1 MKITTSTRAIV
12 FAIAILLVAIQ
23 TVHADYYRPRLPR
36 LMSPPPYGAEPKPLP
51 TPSPKPILYHPPP
64 TSHYQPP
71 TGSFEDQFL
80 APHNSVR
87 TSLGLSP
94 LVWDGRIASYATW
107 WANQRRYDCSLTHS
121 TGPYGE
127 NLFWGSGSD
136 WTPTFAVESWTVEAK
151 SYNHMTNSCEGG
163 MCGHYT
169 QIVWR
174 DTKRIGCAR
183 VVCENGAG
191 VFITCNYDP
200 PGNYVGENPY

>member
-1 MKITTSTRAIV
+1 MAITTSTRAIV

-23 TVHADYYRPRLPR
+23 TVHADYYRPRLPT
-36 LMSPPPYGAEPKPLP
+36 LMSPPPYGAEPKPRP

-94 LVWDGRIASYATW
+94 LLWDGRIASYATW

>member
-1 MKITTSTRAIV
+1 MATTTSTRAKV
-12 FAIAILLVAIQ
+12 FAIALLLVAIQ
-23 TVHADYYRPRLPR
+23 AVHADYYRHRLPTTP
-36 LMSPPPYGAEPKPLP
+36 SPPPYVSKPRPLP
-51 TPSPKPILYHPPP
+51 SPSPIVYHPPP
-64 TSHYQPP
+64 PPTYQPP
-71 TGSFEDQFL
+71 TGSFERQFL
-80 APHNSVR
+80 DPHNAAR
-87 TSLGLSP
+87 DALGLSP
-94 LVWDGRIASYATW
+94 LVWDSKIASYATW

-136 WTPTFAVESWTVEAK
+136 WTSTFAVESWTEEAK
-151 SYNHMTNSCEGG
+151 SYNHMTNSCEGDG

-174 DTKRIGCAR
+174 DTKRLGCAR

-200 PGNYVGENPY
+200 PGNYVGEMPY